1 MCVCVCVCVCC
12 PLQARYEKRG
22 GGGGGG
28 GAQGARVP
36 PSVSRMNTRMGV
48 VAKKFA
54 RAKASQH
61 PPPAHS
67 GYAPGGGCL

>member
-1 MCVCVCVCVCC
+1 MCVCVCVCAVRFR
-12 PLQARYEKRG
+12 PDTKSG